1 MVVVTFTVVLLRYV
15 FDIGWIALQ
24 ESIVYMHGTVFML
37 GAAFALT
44 RDRHVRVDIFYRRWG
59 PRRRALVDLLGTLG
73 LLLPTSLFVLWIG
86 WDYVAD
92 AWAVRE
98 GSREA
103 GGLPGVF
110 VYKSLILLMPAL
122 LVLQGV
128 AWAARSVLV
137 LTGRAPPGEGVAR
150 S

>member
-1 MVVVTFTVVLLRYV
+1 MVAVTFAVVVLRYA

-37 GAAFALT
+37 GAAYALA
-44 RDRHVRVDIFYRRWG
+44 RDRHVRVDIFYRGWG
-59 PRRRALVDLLGTLG
+59 PRGRALVDLLGTVG
-73 LLLPTSLFVLWIG
+73 LLLPMSLFILWIG

-128 AWAARSVLV
+128 AWAARSLLV
-137 LTGRAPPGEGVAR
+137 LTGRAPPAEGVAR